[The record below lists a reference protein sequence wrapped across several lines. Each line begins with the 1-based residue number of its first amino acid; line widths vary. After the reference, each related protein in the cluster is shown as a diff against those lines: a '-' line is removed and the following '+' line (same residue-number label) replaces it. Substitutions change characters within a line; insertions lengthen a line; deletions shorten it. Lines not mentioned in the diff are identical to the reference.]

1 MRTLLLNPPSYGGF
15 DGAAGARYQAR
26 REIRSFWYPTW
37 LAYPAGLIA
46 NSRLIDAPPA
56 DMGVDEVVAEARGFD
71 LIIINTSTPTVVNDV
86 SIAQQLKDNYPGC
99 IIGFV

>member
-46 NSRLIDAPPA
+46 NSRLIDAPQPTWA
-56 DMGVDEVVAEARGFD
+56 LMKSLRRRAV
-71 LIIINTSTPTVVNDV
+71 LIS
-86 SIAQQLKDNYPGC
+86 
-99 IIGFV
+99 